1 MISSEIAQ
9 ASARTQC
16 SRLHR
21 KTGSPKTNPQ
31 QLLAPQDGVV
41 LGGGMDQDKN
51 LGNGGLISA
60 SISNVRVML
69 PPGSG
74 REQPMVNSTCGSAEV
89 KAKSSVTKYANPRPI
104 EVNGQMW
111 NVV

>member
-1 MISSEIAQ
+1 MISSEIAKV
-9 ASARTQC
+9 SGRTQ
-16 SRLHR
+16 STRLQR
-21 KTGSPKTNPQ
+21 KVGIPKTNPS

-41 LGGGMDQDKN
+41 LGGGLDQDKN
-51 LGNGGLISA
+51 LGTGGLISA

-69 PPGSG
+69 PLGSS
-74 REQPMVNSTCGSAEV
+74 REQTVVNSTCGSAEM

-104 EVNGQMW
+104 DVNGQMW